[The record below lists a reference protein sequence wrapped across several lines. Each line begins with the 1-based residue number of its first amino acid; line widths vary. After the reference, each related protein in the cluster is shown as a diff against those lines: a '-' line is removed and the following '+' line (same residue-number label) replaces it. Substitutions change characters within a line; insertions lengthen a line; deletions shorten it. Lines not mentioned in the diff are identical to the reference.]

1 MTLFRRTG
9 SPLRPSSEPTSED
22 LRHSYA
28 VRLCTRVVGTL
39 GLAIM
44 LIAATSESGPVGASI
59 LREGQKANASIT
71 IRVKLDRTRVVVGT
85 PIKGTAVL
93 TNESSKAILVQQC
106 ATDGWLAVG
115 LANKK
120 IGFSPAW
127 ALVRCAPSVVL
138 KPGPNRF
145 PLKVVTTYESCLQ
158 PGGQSTIFIPKC
170 LSSDSSSILPPLPP
184 GRYST
189 KVVTMGLPSNT
200 AVSHSDTVRLL
211 ASTH

>member
-1 MTLFRRTG
+1 
-9 SPLRPSSEPTSED
+9 
-22 LRHSYA
+22 

-44 LIAATSESGPVGASI
+44 LIAATSGAGSVGASI
-59 LREGQKANASIT
+59 SRGGQKANAPIT
-71 IRVKLDRTRVVVGT
+71 IRVKLDRTHVVAGT

-93 TNESSKAILVQQC
+93 TNESFKAIVVQQC

-115 LANKK
+115 LTNEK

-127 ALVRCAPSVVL
+127 ALVRCAPSVLL

-158 PGGQSTIFIPKC
+158 PGGQSTTFIPKC
-170 LSSDSSSILPPLPP
+170 LSPGSSSILPPLPP
-184 GRYST
+184 GRYFT

-200 AVSHSDTVRLL
+200 AVSHPVAVSLL
-211 ASTH
+211 PSAH